1 MRPFRAFDDGIVALH
16 EKPRF
21 QIGPFFRLVDADVVL
36 QNHVAATEERC
47 AVDHADMLTDCA
59 VCSEDAEIE
68 GVVVQADADARRSD
82 LRHGL
87 LVFQLEAEMFQDV
100 DEQLFGHGV
109 IR

>member
-16 EKPRF
+16 EKPRL

-47 AVDHADMLTDCA
+47 AVGHADMLTDRA
-59 VCSEDAEIE
+59 VRSEDAEIE
-68 GVVVQADADARRSD
+68 GVVMQADADARRSD